1 MLEPITPAVVEA
13 AVDHKTTESRPVQP
27 VTVAIIG
34 TGDGSRLPSGTI
46 AETPGKHEPN
56 IIVKVVLP
64 IVALLVRFGYDWCV
78 SFSGSMLAGGVTTK
92 VLPHT
97 DLESMLSGAIIL
109 ATSIAGVGA
118 VKNAATIFSGLE
130 KKFPLASGSV

>member
-1 MLEPITPAVVEA
+1 MPDPITPVIIEA
-13 AVDHKTTESRPVQP
+13 ATDSKVTQSRPVEP

-34 TGDGSRLPSGTI
+34 TGDGSKLPSGTI
-46 AETPGKHEPN
+46 AETPGAHEPN
-56 IIVKVVLP
+56 VIVKVVTP
-64 IVALLVRFGYDWCV
+64 IVALMVRFGYDWCV

-97 DLESMLSGAIIL
+97 DLESMLWAAAIL

-118 VKNAATIFSGLE
+118 VKNAATVFSGLE